1 MTEKSHLFGK
11 KYCPPRLICSYRRW
25 GTAQASVASVAGVT
39 TVSESGLGHTLLQ
52 TILPLAG
59 HSVEGPVCRLCYH
72 TPPPLLLIHP
82 NNQRR
87 KNTYMCKCELS
98 SIERERKIS
107 LAPILHCVNLR
118 SAHAADLCCVTR
130 PRPGFP
136 GGRVRAQWR
145 QFKQILRGFH
155 LLKNFLPSLMS
166 RDLKICLI
174 RPFWVPV
181 GVKRTGCFSPPRM
194 G

>member
-1 MTEKSHLFGK
+1 MLHLTTNCILNNCFHIWLKGK
-11 KYCPPRLICSYRRW
+11 LQDDRKESLIWQKVLPRSICSYRRW

-59 HSVEGPVCRLCYH
+59 YSVEGPVCRLCYH

-82 NNQRR
+82 NNQRL
-87 KNTYMCKCELS
+87 KSTNLCKCELS

-166 RDLKICLI
+166 RDL
-174 RPFWVPV
+174 
-181 GVKRTGCFSPPRM
+181 
-194 G
+194 